1 VTKTSLKS
9 HRSRCRDRLLKG
21 TPVAFV
27 LVTLLAACQGSG
39 PPDTLAPG
47 KNADQLM
54 HVADDTR
61 AGGDLG
67 TAVDLY
73 RRAAE
78 INPEDP
84 RPFLALG
91 ATLTQLHAYT
101 EAAATYR
108 AGLKIQPNKLE
119 GDLRRGLAIVL
130 LSLNQP
136 EAAVTELNIGIANM
150 PDDARL
156 YSTLGVAHDLTG
168 RHDLAQQ
175 DYRNGLRLAPKNPGL
190 RNNYGLSLALSG
202 DYPAA
207 AATLGDLADDANASS
222 RHRLNLALV
231 YGLAGD
237 DRKAA
242 AIARTALDE
251 SAVKSNVAYYAML
264 RGMDDRG
271 RANAIMGGQI
281 RGAGAGTV
289 VVAEPNSA
297 RGDDQ
302 TNTAAADPAPRIPVK
317 SKPLVQTPKAAE
329 PAPVAETPAVSTAP
343 DTMSSPEPASSP
355 EAAPAPPAAETSDNQ
370 AMDAPAKLAKAEPS
384 MTEPQSAPADPSAAT
399 PPQAPVQAPSEETA
413 AAPASEPSAEPSMA
427 KPEPAPAPAAAAKH
441 RTKVVGFAVQA
452 GSFASEANA
461 HKLAD
466 QLNNKGYDMAVVH
479 HKDRE
484 GRDWFAVRAGG
495 YGSEDE
501 AAAAARHIRDA
512 EQLPAVVVHQRG
524 SSQA

>member
-27 LVTLLAACQGSG
+27 LTVLLAACQGSG

-78 INPEDP
+78 VSPEDP
-84 RPFLALG
+84 RPLLALG
-91 ATLTQLHAYT
+91 ATLAQLHAYT

-136 EAAVTELNIGIANM
+136 EAAIAELGTGIANA
-150 PDDARL
+150 PEDARL

-175 DYRNGLRLAPKNPGL
+175 DYRNGIRLAPKNQGL

-207 AATLGDLADDANASS
+207 AATLSELTDDANASP

-251 SAVKSNVAYYAML
+251 AAVKSNLAYYAML

-271 RANAIMGGQI
+271 RANAIMGGQLH
-281 RGAGAGTV
+281 GGP
-289 VVAEPNSA
+289 VVAEPTPRA
-297 RGDDQ
+297 VADEQ
-302 TNTAAADPAPRIPVK
+302 TNTAAAEPAPRMPVA
-317 SKPLVQTPKAAE
+317 SKALAPSPKTTQ
-329 PAPVAETPAVSTAP
+329 PAQVAETPAPAAAP
-343 DTMSSPEPASSP
+343 EAMSAAEPAV
-355 EAAPAPPAAETSDNQ
+355 APAPTETAAAAAEVPDDKSM
-370 AMDAPAKLAKAEPS
+370 APPAKLAKAEPPAS
-384 MTEPQSAPADPSAAT
+384 EPQSSPAEAST
-399 PPQAPVQAPSEETA
+399 PAPSEETA
-413 AAPASEPSAEPSMA
+413 AAEPASEPSAAPPMTKS
-427 KPEPAPAPAAAAKH
+427 EPAPAATAAAKH
-441 RTKVVGFAVQA
+441 GAKVTGFAVQA

-466 QLNNKGYDMAVVH
+466 QLNHKGYEVAVVH
-479 HKDRE
+479 HKDHE

-501 AAAAARHIRDA
+501 AAAAARHMRDS
-512 EQLPAVVVHQRG
+512 EQVPAVVVHQRG